1 MPLKSGTSQ
10 ETVSS
15 NISEMVR
22 AGHPRDQAI
31 AAAMSEKRASD
42 IKPLYGAKR
51 GRDIYYGAKDQQ
63 PALVTT
69 PNAAVPGFATRVDDD
84 D

>member
-15 NISEMVR
+15 NISEMVH
-22 AGHPRDQAI
+22 AGHTQEQAV
-31 AAAMSEKRASD
+31 AAAMREKRASD
-42 IKPLYGAKR
+42 AKPLYGAKR
-51 GRDIYYGAKDQQ
+51 GRDVFFGSKDQQ

-69 PNAAVPGFATRVDDD
+69 PNAAIPAFASQIDDD

>member
-15 NISEMVR
+15 NISEMVH
-22 AGHPRDQAI
+22 AGHPQEQAV
-31 AAAMSEKRASD
+31 AAAMREKRASD
-42 IKPLYGAKR
+42 AKPLYGAKR
-51 GRDIYYGAKDQQ
+51 GRDVFFGSKDQQ

-69 PNAAVPGFATRVDDD
+69 PNAAIPAFASQIDDD